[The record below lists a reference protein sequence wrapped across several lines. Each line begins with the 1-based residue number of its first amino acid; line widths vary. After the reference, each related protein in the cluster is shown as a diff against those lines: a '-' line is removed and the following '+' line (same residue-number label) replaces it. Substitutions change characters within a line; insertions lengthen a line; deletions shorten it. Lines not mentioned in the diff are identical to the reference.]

1 MINLKKKDF
10 PVLFICIGVIL
21 LFSFLSLIFY
31 NVDKTFIYDI
41 FVNWRNPGKPTEEI
55 NESTFVSTPNKK
67 ASKKIEIIGIDN
79 FSLEKIGRFPWS
91 RDTYVNI
98 FNFFINPEGK
108 SYPESILFDIAF
120 LEKEKDDK
128 ENDILLANSIK
139 KNGNVILEYY
149 LDFEKGFEKS
159 GEQKEVV
166 DYIEKEFTIDLK
178 KAKIK
183 GRKIDEKIIKNRNF
197 GITFNDI
204 TPLLKEYALTGSYAG
219 TVGLFPDSDKKY
231 RRLPLVYIYKNRIH
245 FHAIIFM
252 LCHYYGININDIEV
266 DFGRY
271 IKLNNITKNSNN
283 KKEIIIPIDLHGN
296 LFIDFIGNSSQIWP
310 IRSAYDIYSNR
321 APAEYFKDK
330 LVFFGIYSLGAAKD
344 IWLTPSGLM
353 FGVEFL
359 AVATNQIINQ
369 KFFKFFNWFF
379 IFLVIVLVSAFLS
392 FYFYKLPII
401 KTYILAI
408 LFLFFYTLF
417 AYIAFIYYLIV
428 PYSGIIIQ
436 VLTLLISIIVYRI
449 LTEEKEKRFIR
460 ATFSN
465 FVSKVVVDE
474 LLKHPEKI
482 KLGGEN
488 KEITVLF
495 SDIRGFTSRS
505 EQMKPEEVV
514 DLLNKY
520 LSRMTEII
528 FKFHGT
534 LDKYIGDAIMAFW
547 GAPIPQEDH
556 ALLACCT
563 ALEMTKELE
572 KLNNELPEDL
582 NLDIGIGINTGY
594 AIVGNMGSSSRMDY
608 TLIGDT
614 VNTGSRLEGVNKF
627 YKTRIIISEYTYEK
641 VKDFF
646 YIRLI
651 DKITAKGKTIPIKI
665 YEILDYKEDFDPFK
679 IVDKY
684 NKIGNKLK
692 SE

>member
-1 MINLKKKDF
+1 MVNIKKKDK
-10 PVLFICIGVIL
+10 PIIFIGLLVAILIIL
-21 LFSFLSLIFY
+21 LSQILY
-31 NVDKTFIYDI
+31 NLDKTFIFDI
-41 FVNWRNPGKPTEEI
+41 FVNWRIPGKPTEEI
-55 NESTFVSTPNKK
+55 NETTFISTPNKK
-67 ASKKIEIIGIDN
+67 ASKKIDIVGIDSY
-79 FSLEKIGRFPWS
+79 SLEKIGRFPWS

-98 FNFFINPEGK
+98 FNFFLDENGK
-108 SYPESILFDIAF
+108 SYPNSILLDIAF
-120 LEKEKDDK
+120 LEKIEGEEK
-128 ENDILLANSIK
+128 NDILLSNSIK
-139 KNGNVILEYY
+139 RNGNVVLEYY
-149 LDFEKGFEKS
+149 LDFNKGFEKT
-159 GEQKEVV
+159 GEQKEIV
-166 DYIEKEFTIDLK
+166 DYIEKEFTIDIK
-178 KAKIK
+178 EAKINGK
-183 GRKIDEKIIKNRNF
+183 QIDDNIIKNRNF
-197 GITFNDI
+197 GLTFYDI
-204 TPLLKEYALTGSYAG
+204 TPLLKEYALTGCYLG

-231 RRLPLVYIYKNRIH
+231 RKLPLIYIYKNRIH

-252 LCHYYGININDIEV
+252 LLQYYGIDKKNIEV

-271 IKLNNITKNSNN
+271 IKLKNPTKNSN
-283 KKEIIIPIDLHGN
+283 KSEIVIPIDINGN
-296 LFIDFIGNSSQIWP
+296 MLMDFIGNSAQIWP
-310 IRSAYDIYSNR
+310 IRSAYDLYAKR
-321 APAEYFKDK
+321 VPPEYFKDK
-330 LVFFGIYSLGAAKD
+330 LVFLGIYSLGAAKD

-353 FGVEFL
+353 FGVEYL
-359 AVATNQIINQ
+359 ALATNQIINQ
-369 KFFKFFNWFF
+369 KFYTFTKWYII
-379 IFLVIVLVSAFLS
+379 IFMILLFSLILS
-392 FYFYKLPII
+392 YLFYKLPVV
-401 KTYILAI
+401 KTYLLTFIILI
-408 LFLFFYTLF
+408 FYTILT
-417 AYIAFIYYLIV
+417 YIAFLNYLII
-428 PYSGIIIQ
+428 PYSSIFIEV
-436 VLTLLISIIVYRI
+436 VLLLISIVVYRI
-449 LTEEKEKRFIR
+449 VSEEREKRFIR

-520 LSRMTEII
+520 LSRMTDII

-563 ALEMTKELE
+563 ALEMVKELE
-572 KLNNELPEDL
+572 RLNKELPEDL
-582 NLDIGIGINTGY
+582 NLNIGIGINSGY

-627 YKTRIIISEYTYEK
+627 YKTQIIISEYTYEK
-641 VKDFF
+641 IKDYF

-665 YEILDYKEDFDPFK
+665 YEIIDYKEDFDPNK
-679 IVDKY
+679 LIEKY
-684 NKIGNKLK
+684 NKIGKNIKV
-692 SE
+692 E